1 MSPDLRQR
9 QGSLRAEVE
18 MAMEKEMGR
27 PLLGPVLGLS
37 ERRWA
42 KAGFD
47 DVADYDGYELLDEE
61 GVDVDWNLLDLPE
74 PVMWRLVNESRH
86 SLI

>member
-1 MSPDLRQR
+1 MSPDLRHR

-18 MAMEKEMGR
+18 MAMEKEMGM
-27 PLLGPVLGLS
+27 PLLGPMLGLS
-37 ERRWA
+37 SRRA
-42 KAGFD
+42 AQASLD
-47 DVADYDGYELLDEE
+47 DVADYDGYELLDE
-61 GVDVDWNLLDLPE
+61 GSVDVDWNLLDLPE